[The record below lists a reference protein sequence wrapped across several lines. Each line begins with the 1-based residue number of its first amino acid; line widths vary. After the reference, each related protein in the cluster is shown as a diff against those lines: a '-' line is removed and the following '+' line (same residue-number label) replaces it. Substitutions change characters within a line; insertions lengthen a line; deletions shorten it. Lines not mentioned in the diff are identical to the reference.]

1 MLDFYWFLKYNL
13 VTLNKSQ
20 PFYNL
25 EFLLTIVKAIIQSRG
40 LNITLEIITVN
51 VSSLFEHSLTI
62 LRIYEK

>member
-1 MLDFYWFLKYNL
+1 MLGFYWFLKYNL

-25 EFLLTIVKAIIQSRG
+25 EFLLSIIKAIVQSRG
-40 LNITLEIITVN
+40 LNINLEIITIS

-62 LRIYEK
+62 LIIYEK